1 MTEDYK
7 APDGTDLPG
16 PHLLPPRLSPSE
28 SNILR
33 WMEERITTE
42 TIKPKWWQFWG
53 KPTTLTKQVRMG
65 RRLEI
70 SDDLADYIGNNADR
84 AVGLIWSFSERR
96 PSPRLLNVTL
106 ERTPRPTAYI
116 CTSGSEKAAP

>member
-7 APDGTDLPG
+7 GPDGTALPG
-16 PHLLPPRLSPSE
+16 LPLLPLRLLPSGN
-28 SNILR
+28 NILR

-53 KPTTLTKQVRMG
+53 KPTTLTKQVWMG

-70 SDDLADYIGNNADR
+70 SDDLADYIGPDIDR
-84 AVGLIWSFSERR
+84 VEGLIWSFSEHR
-96 PSPRLLNVTL
+96 PFPRLWNVTL
-106 ERTPRPTAYI
+106 ERTPRSTAYI
-116 CTSGSEKAAP
+116 STSGNEKAAP